1 MSVAPGRA
9 DRYLDRLTRMHVSN
23 LLLMFV
29 VFIEGFAS
37 LGVEVIALR
46 RLVPH
51 VGSSITVTAP
61 TIGLFLAALA
71 MGYWSGGR
79 VKDCFLERV
88 LRNFLFAAFLAGVG
102 LSGVVVQAIFA
113 GIGQPVVSYL
123 VFMACVVCPPA
134 WLLAQTVPLLTN
146 LIDHERAGAASGAA
160 LTAST
165 AGSVLGAS
173 VLSLVVMQLLGVSAA
188 VLLCCATL
196 CVGVAI
202 GARPPRRWAPVANAT
217 LLLAVLAWFNL
228 VPKFNTLETAYADYR
243 TVTVG
248 SGGLPPTYRAPG
260 RVFMVNEQRASM
272 LDAGVPARRAPY
284 IERMHRMI
292 VDELQ
297 LKGKQV
303 LVLGAGG
310 FTLSA
315 GDTTNHYTYVD
326 IDPNIRAVAERDFLK
341 DPINGDFIVDD
352 ARRFVAQTDR
362 HFDAIVVDV
371 YSSHASIPGHL
382 VTAEFWRALS
392 RALTSEGMVMIN
404 LVLDNKLRA
413 PFARGV
419 LATIE
424 QGLGRCAVEVLDRSQ
439 PIGNVAVFCQPHAT
453 PLSVVSIYTD
463 ERNSVDRDRGM
474 SGF

>member
-1 MSVAPGRA
+1 M
-9 DRYLDRLTRMHVSN
+9 SN
-23 LLLMFV
+23 LLLMFI

-79 VKDCFLERV
+79 IQDRFLERV
-88 LRNFLFAAFLAGVG
+88 LRNFLFAAFIAGVG
-102 LSGVVVQAIFA
+102 LSSLVVQAIFA

-123 VFMACVVCPPA
+123 VFMVCVVCPPA

-146 LIDHERAGAASGAA
+146 VIHRDRAGAASGAA

-202 GARPPRRWAPVANAT
+202 GARPPRRWAPVASAS
-217 LLLAVLAWFNL
+217 LLMAALAWFNL
-228 VPKFNTLETAYADYR
+228 VPKLNALETAYADYR
-243 TVTVG
+243 TRTVG
-248 SGGLPPTYRAPG
+248 VDLLPPGYVAPG

-272 LDAGVPARRAPY
+272 LDAGTPARRAPY
-284 IERMHRMI
+284 IERMHRML
-292 VDELQ
+292 VDELRLQ
-297 LKGKQV
+297 GKQV

-315 GDTTNHYTYVD
+315 GETANQYTYVD
-326 IDPNIRAVAERDFLK
+326 IDPSIRAVAERDFLK
-341 DPINGDFIVDD
+341 APINGTFVVDD
-352 ARRFVAQTDR
+352 ARRFVAQTER
-362 HFDAIVVDV
+362 RFDAIVVDV
-371 YSSHASIPGHL
+371 YSAHASIPGHL
-382 VTAEFWRALS
+382 VTTEFWRSLP
-392 RALTSEGMVMIN
+392 RALERDGMVMIN
-404 LVLDNKLRA
+404 LVLDSKLQA

-424 QGLGRCAVEVLDRSQ
+424 QSLGRCAVEVLDRTLAVS
-439 PIGNVAVFCQPHAT
+439 NVAVFCQPGAMPT
-453 PLSVVSIYTD
+453 AVASLYTD
-463 ERNSVDRDRGM
+463 ERNRVDLDRGLY
-474 SGF
+474 GF